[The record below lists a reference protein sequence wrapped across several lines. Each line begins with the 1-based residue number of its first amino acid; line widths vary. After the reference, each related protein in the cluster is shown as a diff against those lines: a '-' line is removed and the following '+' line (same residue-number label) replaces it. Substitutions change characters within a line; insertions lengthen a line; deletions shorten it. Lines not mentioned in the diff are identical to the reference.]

1 MQTFLKSVTETEN
14 SSAENQTK
22 EIILLIDC
30 KTFQSILP
38 VHIFDIEN
46 GSSVYQTKENICSM
60 DCKTFLK
67 DSNSYYF
74 VLKST
79 KEIENSSAVY
89 ETKWI
94 VFNKFQNFFQGL

>member
-30 KTFQSILP
+30 KTFKSILP
-38 VHIFDIEN
+38 VHIFGQKRAKDIEN

-60 DCKTFLK
+60 DCKTF
-67 DSNSYYF
+67 
-74 VLKST
+74 
-79 KEIENSSAVY
+79 
-89 ETKWI
+89 
-94 VFNKFQNFFQGL
+94 